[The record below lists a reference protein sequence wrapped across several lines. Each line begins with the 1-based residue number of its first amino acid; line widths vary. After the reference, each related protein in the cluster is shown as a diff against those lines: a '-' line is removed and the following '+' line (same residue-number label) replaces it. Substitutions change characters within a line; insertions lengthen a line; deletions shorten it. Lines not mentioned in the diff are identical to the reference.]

1 MTYLLQLTKLSKDF
15 GGFHVIDN
23 VDLEVNQGE
32 RHALIGPNGAGKST
46 LFNLITGLYPPS
58 RGTIHF
64 KGIRI
69 DGLAAYKV
77 NRCGISRS
85 FQIINIFRDM
95 TVYENIRSAILAK
108 EGLSLAI
115 TRTVKSLD
123 RVRRQAEFVL
133 DRINLSPVSNELAG
147 TLAYGQQRALEIGL
161 TIAQD
166 PELVLLDEPSAGLT
180 PEETKLIVALI
191 REITTDKTLLI
202 VEHDM
207 DVVFDLAD
215 RISVLNRGTIV
226 AIGTPTEI
234 KQNEMVKEVY
244 LGNLFDP
251 NSAQGG

>member
-108 EGLSLAI
+108 EGSAWPL
-115 TRTVKSLD
+115 R
-123 RVRRQAEFVL
+123 
-133 DRINLSPVSNELAG
+133 
-147 TLAYGQQRALEIGL
+147 GQ
-161 TIAQD
+161 
-166 PELVLLDEPSAGLT
+166 
-180 PEETKLIVALI
+180 
-191 REITTDKTLLI
+191 
-202 VEHDM
+202 
-207 DVVFDLAD
+207 
-215 RISVLNRGTIV
+215 
-226 AIGTPTEI
+226 
-234 KQNEMVKEVY
+234 
-244 LGNLFDP
+244 
-251 NSAQGG
+251 